1 MAQTAEKILELK
13 DVKIEFVSKDS
24 RLTAVNGVSFHI
36 NQGEILGLV
45 GESGCG
51 KTVTS
56 LAIMR
61 LFKDTNGKI
70 TEGGIYFKGQDLT
83 GISEREMAVIRGEE
97 ISMIFQEP
105 LTSLNPVM
113 RIGDQ
118 ISETILKHTRKTKKE
133 AMDIAR
139 EMLEKVGIPRV
150 DQVLREYPHQLS
162 GGMNQRVMIAMAMSL
177 NPQLLIADE
186 PTTALDVTIQAQ
198 ILELMKQINKDH
210 GMSMLLITH
219 DLGVVAEMCQR
230 VIVMYAGRIVE
241 QADVVDLFKSPQHP
255 YTKGLISSVPVIGRR
270 EERLESI
277 PGNVPTLAKMPPG
290 CKFAPR
296 CKYKL
301 PVCEREEPEL
311 FAVDGGRQERSCRCW
326 LMNGTAGHDL
336 GETAD
341 AGMDISKETREEA
354 SR

>member
-1 MAQTAEKILELK
+1 MAQIAEKLLELK
-13 DVKIEFVSKDS
+13 DLKIEFVSKDS

-36 NQGEILGLV
+36 SKGEILGLV

-56 LAIMR
+56 LGIMR

-70 TEGGIYFKGQDLT
+70 TDGGIYFKGKD
-83 GISEREMAVIRGEE
+83 ISKIDEREMAVIRGEE
-97 ISMIFQEP
+97 IAMIFQEP

-118 ISETILKHTRKTKKE
+118 ICEIILKHTKKSRKE
-133 AMDIAR
+133 AAVIAR
-139 EMLEKVGIPRV
+139 EMLEKVGIPNV
-150 DQVLREYPHQLS
+150 DQVLRDYPHQLS
-162 GGMNQRVMIAMAMSL
+162 GGMNQRVMIAMSMSL
-177 NPQLLIADE
+177 NPDLLIADE

-210 GMSMLLITH
+210 GMSLLLITH

-270 EERLESI
+270 AERLESI
-277 PGNVPTLAKMPPG
+277 PGNVPMLAKMPAG

-296 CKYKL
+296 CKFRM
-301 PVCEREEPEL
+301 PICEREEPGL
-311 FAVDGGRQERSCRCW
+311 FAVPGGRQERSCRCW
-326 LMNGTAGHDL
+326 LADEVT
-336 GETAD
+336 D
-341 AGMDISKETREEA
+341 AGGGPAEREEVVG
-354 SR
+354 